1 MRRAHGR
8 VFVIF
13 GAILLLLAAG
23 AVAQVAKPEAPAV
36 KPGVQAAKPELQVDK
51 PEPVPPK
58 VYWLNHLDFL
68 PGDVSVKTAFNAV
81 TSGVGSGLAGLIVTS
96 TTTGETA
103 AGGGNKVVEMA
114 VEAPLGQRIAGVRV
128 CYEYS
133 TGKKPS
139 PTYISQIRLAQVQ
152 NPPSTAL
159 VLLDD
164 GTDQTHPGPI
174 CVNSKPAV
182 DIDPA
187 KGPLLLSLRV
197 NFADTK
203 DKIVIRGVGLIL
215 K

>member
-8 VFVIF
+8 VLVIF
-13 GAILLLLAAG
+13 WVILMLATAG
-23 AVAQVAKPEAPAV
+23 ALAQGAKSEAPAV
-36 KPGVQAAKPELQVDK
+36 KPEVQAAGPQVQVDK
-51 PEPVPPK
+51 PELVPPK

-68 PGDVSVKTAFNAV
+68 PGDVSVSTAFNAV

-96 TTTGETA
+96 TTTGETT
-103 AGGGNKVVEMA
+103 AGGGNKVVEMG
-114 VEAPLGQRIAGVRV
+114 VEAPWGQRIAGVRV

-152 NPPSTAL
+152 SPPSTAL

-174 CVNSKPAV
+174 CVNSKPTV

-197 NFADTK
+197 NFADIR
-203 DKIVIRGVGLIL
+203 DKIVIRGVGLVL

>member
-1 MRRAHGR
+1 MWRFHGR
-8 VFVIF
+8 VLIIS
-13 GAILLLLAAG
+13 ALALLLLSGGAAG
-23 AVAQVAKPEAPAV
+23 QAAKPEAPA
-36 KPGVQAAKPELQVDK
+36 PKPEMQAVT
-51 PEPVPPK
+51 PELVRPGK
-58 VYWLNHLDFL
+58 VYWLNHLDL
-68 PGDVSVKTAFNAV
+68 LAGDDSVKTSHNAV
-81 TSGVGSGLAGLIVTS
+81 TSGVGGGLAGLVITS
-96 TTTGETA
+96 TTTGETT
-103 AGGGNKVVEMA
+103 AGGGNKVVWMA
-114 VEAPLGQRIAGVRV
+114 VEAPLGQRLAGVRV

-152 NPPSTAL
+152 TPPATAL

-182 DIDPA
+182 EIDPA
-187 KGPLLLSLRV
+187 QGPLLLSLRV

-203 DKIVIRGVGLIL
+203 DRIVIRGVGLLL